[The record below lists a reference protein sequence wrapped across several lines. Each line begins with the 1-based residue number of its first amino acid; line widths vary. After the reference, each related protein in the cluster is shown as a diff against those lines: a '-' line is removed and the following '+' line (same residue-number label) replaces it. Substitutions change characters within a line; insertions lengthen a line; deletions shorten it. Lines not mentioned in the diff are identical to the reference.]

1 LEYIK
6 NVYLSLFPYTVDD
19 QLVSKIAGNTNREN
33 IRNAWGI
40 SVDAKVVVFCGK
52 FIHRKRPVDLIIA
65 FAKAN
70 IENSYLIMVGDD
82 PLVEKLNRE
91 VRELGIEGQVRFLG
105 FVKYSEL
112 PEVYV
117 SSDILVHPAEWE
129 PYGLPVNEAMV
140 CGIPVIVSDR
150 VGAGYDL
157 VEEGITGFSYPCG
170 NVDALT
176 KILQKIL
183 TDRKALKDMGA
194 AVIVRMKTWT
204 SRESVE
210 AHLKAIK
217 KIMATKQR
225 AVK

>member
-1 LEYIK
+1 L
-6 NVYLSLFPYTVDD
+6 
-19 QLVSKIAGNTNREN
+19 TNLQAIDN
-33 IRNAWGI
+33 GI
-40 SVDAKVVVFCGK
+40 CLHIGCG
-52 FIHRKRPVDLIIA
+52 LA
-65 FAKAN
+65 A
-70 IENSYLIMVGDD
+70 
-82 PLVEKLNRE
+82 
-91 VRELGIEGQVRFLG
+91 
-105 FVKYSEL
+105 
-112 PEVYV
+112 PE
-117 SSDILVHPAEWE
+117 SWK
-129 PYGLPVNEAMV
+129 
-140 CGIPVIVSDR
+140 
-150 VGAGYDL
+150 
-157 VEEGITGFSYPCG
+157 